1 MATNLSEYFETLS
14 ERLSNLSY
22 LFPRLREYERIFRN
36 SNRLQQAMSTFYA
49 IVVVFFTKSLKLLQE
64 RGIKMFVKSLWQ
76 SFTSDFGQLDKEL
89 SMVRDEVNE
98 ELKLASEQEAVKGRG
113 QQYIEF
119 EESSRHR
126 SLHVTEIQESKRH
139 RTEQSM
145 VLGQA
150 KSMLIQRLVKDD
162 ERRRIRLLAKVRSYD
177 YTWSLR
183 IARQKRCEGTGMWL
197 FNRLEFAAWK
207 TEMIPTCLWISG
219 FAGCGKTVLTTCN

>member
-1 MATNLSEYFETLS
+1 
-14 ERLSNLSY
+14 
-22 LFPRLREYERIFRN
+22 
-36 SNRLQQAMSTFYA
+36 
-49 IVVVFFTKSLKLLQE
+49 
-64 RGIKMFVKSLWQ
+64 MFVKSLWQ

-150 KSMLIQRLVKDD
+150 KSMLIQRLVKKD
-162 ERRRIRLLAKVRSYD
+162 
-177 YTWSLR
+177 
-183 IARQKRCEGTGMWL
+183 GTGYPAIIVCVKVDDVFIFL
-197 FNRLEFAAWK
+197 RTSQNP
-207 TEMIPTCLWISG
+207 PTCKG
-219 FAGCGKTVLTTCN
+219 QVV